1 MGVGLLGDALA
12 ARAGIPYEE
21 LLAERVLAP
30 LGMEATRLAVPP
42 ALLPRLLPGHSRR
55 GRRRPPLGDH
65 MPAAGSL
72 RSCADDMLRF
82 LGACLA
88 PPADPPG
95 PALALA
101 QSPHARIGRRR
112 EVGLCWMI
120 SRRPRR
126 PAVIWHNGG
135 TWGFRSFAGLA
146 PERRGAAVVMTNS
159 ARGVDR
165 LGFDL
170 VERCGRAHRPDPT

>member
-12 ARAGIPYEE
+12 ARAGIPYEA

-30 LGMEATRLAVPP
+30 LGMDATRVAVAP
-42 ALLPRLLPGHSRR
+42 ALLPRLLPGHSHR
-55 GRRRPPLGDH
+55 GRRRPPLRDH

-72 RSCADDMLRF
+72 HSCADDMLRF
-82 LGACLA
+82 LAACLD
-88 PPADPPG
+88 PPSDPPG
-95 PALALA
+95 PALRMA
-101 QSPHARIGRRR
+101 QLPRARLGRRAG
-112 EVGLCWMI
+112 VGLRWII
-120 SRRPRR
+120 SRHPRR

-146 PERRGAAVVMTNS
+146 PGRRRAAVVMTNS
-159 ARGVDR
+159 ARGGDR

-170 VERCGRAHRPDPT
+170 VEGCGPAQRTEPT